1 MQKHDLNNTTLKFNS
16 NDANSN
22 YVTIKLIK
30 NGKSVHF
37 LLPALSRIR
46 VGLLKCFLFLN

>member
-1 MQKHDLNNTTLKFNS
+1 MQKHDLNKTTLKFNS

-22 YVTIKLIK
+22 DVIIKLIK
-30 NGKSVHF
+30 NAKRVYF
-37 LLPALSRIR
+37 LLPVLSRIR